1 MRTVLFCEHAYAF
14 GILEPIADVLKA
26 KQYDYV
32 WFTTKALAPK
42 FPFKDEPHISSMSA
56 LRKFK
61 SDCLF
66 IPGNYSPFYIRGYKA
81 QVFHGL
87 AGEKASHF
95 KVRGYFDVYLTQ
107 GPYFTERFNQIKAKH
122 QNFEVIETGWC
133 KLDVYEKNKESYLAE
148 KAELLQTHHA
158 KKLLVFAPT
167 HNVSMNCA
175 PFLVTEFEQL
185 ASNKEYLIVVKFHDL
200 TKPEVMTTYEA
211 LAKKHDNI
219 LLSKDPNISKL
230 IYIGDL
236 LISDTSSVV
245 YEFILLDKPVLTFKS
260 KAENI
265 LWDDAKEYN
274 GLTEKVAAN
283 LTLDAFK
290 DQRAKVIAAYHPY
303 QDGKSSLRMIE
314 TVEKMIAENGVPKY
328 RKMGLDRMIESLKI
342 FNIKN
347 R

>member
-42 FPFKDEPHISSMSA
+42 FPFKNESHISSMA
-56 LRKFK
+56 DLRKFK

-66 IPGNYSPFYIRGYKA
+66 IPGNYAPFYIRGYKA

-107 GPYFTERFNQIKAKH
+107 GPYFTKKFNEIKAKH
-122 QNFEVIETGWC
+122 KNFEVIETGWC
-133 KLDVYEKNKESYLAE
+133 KLDVYEKNKVSYLAE
-148 KAELLQTHHA
+148 KAELLAKHNA

-175 PFLVTEFEQL
+175 PFLTGEFKKL
-185 ASNKEYLIVVKFHDL
+185 AANKDYLIVVKFHEL
-200 TKPEVMTTYEA
+200 TKAEVMTAYEE
-211 LAKKHDNI
+211 LASKHDNI
-219 LLSKDPNISKL
+219 VMSKEPNISKL

-245 YEFILLDKPVLTFKS
+245 YEFILLDKPVLTYKS

-265 LWDDAKEYN
+265 LWDDVKEYTN
-274 GLTEKVAAN
+274 LEEKVNEN
-283 LTLDAFK
+283 LVVDNFK
-290 DQRAKVIAAYHPY
+290 DQRAKVIAAYNPY
-303 QDGKSSLRMIE
+303 HDGKSSLRMIE
-314 TVEKMIAENGVPKY
+314 AAEKMIAEKGVPKY
-328 RKMGLDRMIESLKI
+328 RKMGIDRMIESLKI